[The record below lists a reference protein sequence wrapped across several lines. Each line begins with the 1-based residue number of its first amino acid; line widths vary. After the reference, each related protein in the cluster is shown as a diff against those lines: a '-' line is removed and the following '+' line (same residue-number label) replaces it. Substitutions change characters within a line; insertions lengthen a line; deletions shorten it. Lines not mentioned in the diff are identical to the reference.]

1 MDEEGKYSPSKFWQ
15 FYYLED
21 LETSEVETETGI
33 RESHAAKEDFINKQK
48 SANSKKKMCTDTD
61 TLNQ

>member
-1 MDEEGKYSPSKFWQ
+1 MDEEDEYSSSKFWQ

-21 LETSEVETETGI
+21 LEMSDVETETGI
-33 RESHAAKEDFINKQK
+33 RESHAAKDDFINKQK
-48 SANSKKKMCTDTD
+48 SANSNKKMCTDTD